1 MKKIF
6 FIFVCIL
13 CAFSSGCFA
22 DTSKS
27 KPDWKKDRFF
37 HEEFFQRDYTL
48 EHLAQN
54 PSQRVKKIIISIW
67 YLPKKAEIAR
77 KHFGFE
83 NDPDD
88 KVMVSVYAK
97 YIDLQDWYQQ
107 SMTCNNGAN
116 LNEYRCYADA
126 DGGELSVTL
135 NSNNQ
140 LLLSGHSRMEKCGV
154 IWEEVADKE
163 KNATSSLENIK
174 GKNEKFILSKI
185 NSFMSNTNITPHNCD

>member
-88 KVMVSVYAK
+88 NKFTDCVIASNANFLVTNDKHFNILNTVEFPKVDFISA
-97 YIDLQDWYQQ
+97 
-107 SMTCNNGAN
+107 
-116 LNEYRCYADA
+116 
-126 DGGELSVTL
+126 
-135 NSNNQ
+135 
-140 LLLSGHSRMEKCGV
+140 
-154 IWEEVADKE
+154 
-163 KNATSSLENIK
+163 
-174 GKNEKFILSKI
+174 EKFLKTIK
-185 NSFMSNTNITPHNCD
+185 N

>member
-54 PSQRVKKIIISIW
+54 PSQRVKKIIII
-67 YLPKKAEIAR
+67 P
-77 KHFGFE
+77 G
-83 NDPDD
+83 
-88 KVMVSVYAK
+88 VMHSL
-97 YIDLQDWYQQ
+97 IQ
-107 SMTCNNGAN
+107 N
-116 LNEYRCYADA
+116 L
-126 DGGELSVTL
+126 G
-135 NSNNQ
+135 
-140 LLLSGHSRMEKCGV
+140 
-154 IWEEVADKE
+154 
-163 KNATSSLENIK
+163 
-174 GKNEKFILSKI
+174 SKL
-185 NSFMSNTNITPHNCD
+185 C